1 MSETLRGPHKLIKK
15 RSDKL
20 LDYEEYEEKR
30 NETGSVTYEEE
41 AVMNT
46 YLGIN
51 SLLVS
56 ELPTFNQVALKWL
69 ACILCSFVTLQRD
82 LAKQVLQ
89 EAEGEI
95 VQVRAK
101 NGRGDFYLI
110 VFPCMQ
116 PKSISLKKK
125 CSISLETQC

>member
-1 MSETLRGPHKLIKK
+1 MSETLRGPQKLIKK

-41 AVMNT
+41 AIMNA

-82 LAKQVLQ
+82 LAKQVLR

-95 VQVRAK
+95 VQVIR
-101 NGRGDFYLI
+101 RFLFDY
-110 VFPCMQ
+110 FPPACNQ
-116 PKSISLKKK
+116 
-125 CSISLETQC
+125 